1 MPIEE
6 ALAAGAMALFGEKY
20 GDTVR
25 VVSVPG
31 FSRELCGGTH
41 VVNTGEIGLVKIVSE
56 GAVAAGVRR
65 LEALAGAA
73 ALRRLQDD
81 EHLLGALARQVNAPR
96 EGLGAVL
103 AAKEARIH
111 ELERELK
118 ESRLK
123 AAGSG
128 GAAEQV
134 ETIGGRTVVTLSV
147 EGIDGPALREMM
159 DQVRTR
165 HRSAVIALASKLAE
179 DKLAILVSVSLDL
192 VGSADAG
199 ALLKAMAPHVG
210 GRGGGKKE
218 LAQGGGTQP
227 QGLPEAFA
235 ALREALA

>member
-1 MPIEE
+1 VNTPRE
-6 ALAAGAMALFGEKY
+6 AL
-20 GDTVR
+20 
-25 VVSVPG
+25 
-31 FSRELCGGTH
+31 GG
-41 VVNTGEIGLVKIVSE
+41 VI
-56 GAVAAGVRR
+56 
-65 LEALAGAA
+65 
-73 ALRRLQDD
+73 
-81 EHLLGALARQVNAPR
+81 
-96 EGLGAVL
+96 

-118 ESRLK
+118 EVRLK

-134 ETIGGRTVVTLSV
+134 EQVGGRTVVTLSV

-165 HRSAVIALASKLAE
+165 HRSAVIALASSLSE

-192 VGSADAG
+192 VGGADAG
-199 ALLKAMAPHVG
+199 ALLKAMAPFVD

-218 LAQGGGTQP
+218 LAQGGGTKP

-235 ALREALA
+235 ALRAALA